1 MFKCLTA
8 PCSTIL
14 VFLNWSLKQ
23 KIEFLYDEF
32 GVSRYH
38 NSGIKGSSVKIVV
51 VDTGSESTAKSSWG
65 GTLRTPKHGLAVSS
79 ILTGVENHFQGIAPE
94 AQVEVVDLQTSK
106 QIPIS
111 AVLKAIEEAVDR
123 GTDILSISLGT
134 ADSWGP
140 MQSLIDKAVS
150 KNILVFAAA
159 GNSGD
164 RGYEY
169 PSACVGAISVASI
182 NQARQPSAFNTRND
196 ATVVFAPGEQLS
208 LPLGNG
214 ELAEFSGTS
223 FATPFA
229 AGLAALVLSKAR
241 KEGKKFIARR
251 EMIDILRS
259 EDHLGLNC
267 TTHTYVMEPTCTE
280 IKSSLIQTE
289 PSYNSAGSLFLIALL
304 LVAAYYISKL

>member
-1 MFKCLTA
+1 MFSSYQTSN
-8 PCSTIL
+8 STL
-14 VFLNWSLKQ
+14 LNKKV
-23 KIEFLYDEF
+23 KIEYLYDEF

-38 NSGIKGSSVKIVV
+38 NSGIKGSSVKVVV
-51 VDTGSESTAKSSWG
+51 VDTGTADAASPASWG
-65 GTLRTPKHGLAVSS
+65 GKLRTPKHGLAVSS
-79 ILTGVENHFQGIAPE
+79 ILTGVENHFGGIAPD

-106 QIPIS
+106 HIPIS
-111 AVLKAIEEAVDR
+111 AVIKAIEEAVDR
-123 GTDILSISLGT
+123 GADILSVSLGT

-140 MQSLIDKAVS
+140 MQALIDKAVS
-150 KNILVFAAA
+150 KNVLVFAAA

-182 NQARQPSAFNTRND
+182 NQARQLSSFNTRND

-241 KEGKKFIARR
+241 KEGKKFIGRR

-280 IKSSLIQTE
+280 IKSSVIQEKQPASSSTVSLVLIV
-289 PSYNSAGSLFLIALL
+289 LL
-304 LVAAYYISKL
+304 LVLAYYISKL

>member
-1 MFKCLTA
+1 
-8 PCSTIL
+8 
-14 VFLNWSLKQ
+14 
-23 KIEFLYDEF
+23 
-32 GVSRYH
+32 
-38 NSGIKGSSVKIVV
+38 V
-51 VDTGSESTAKSSWG
+51 VDTGSGFAESSATKWG
-65 GTLRTPKHGLAVSS
+65 SNLRTPKHGLAVSS
-79 ILTGVENHFQGIAPE
+79 ILTGVENHFPGIAPD

-106 QIPIS
+106 HIPIS
-111 AVLKAIEEAVDR
+111 AVIQAIEEAVNN
-123 GTDILSISLGT
+123 GVDILSISLGT
-134 ADSWGP
+134 SDSWAP

-214 ELAEFSGTS
+214 ELAEFNGTS

-241 KEGKKFIARR
+241 KEGRDFIGRR

-280 IKSSLIQTE
+280 IRSSTMQTKPTNSTTSLVLI
-289 PSYNSAGSLFLIALL
+289 IL
-304 LVAAYYISKL
+304 LVIAAYYVSKL

>member
-1 MFKCLTA
+1 VRGA
-8 PCSTIL
+8 
-14 VFLNWSLKQ
+14 
-23 KIEFLYDEF
+23 
-32 GVSRYH
+32 GVKV
-38 NSGIKGSSVKIVV
+38 GVI
-51 VDTGSESTAKSSWG
+51 DTGAEEAPKRDFQG
-65 GTLRTPKHGLAVSS
+65 LRTPKHGLAVSS
-79 ILTGVENHFQGIAPE
+79 ILTGLRGHFEGIAPE
-94 AQVEVVDLQTSK
+94 SEVSVIDLQMSTN
-106 QIPIS
+106 IPIS
-111 AVLKAIEEAVDR
+111 AVLKAIESAIQKGV
-123 GTDILSISLGT
+123 DILSISLGT
-134 ADSWGP
+134 TDSWGP
-140 MQSLIDKAVS
+140 MQAVINKALD

-229 AGLAALVLSKAR
+229 AGLAALALSEKRATEPR
-241 KEGKKFIARR
+241 AVMKRR
-251 EMIDILRS
+251 DMIDLLRS
-259 EDHLGLNC
+259 DTHLGLNC

-280 IKSSLIQTE
+280 ITRAQGILNNPSSPILSLVLVMLII
-289 PSYNSAGSLFLIALL
+289 G
-304 LVAAYYISKL
+304 LVFYVSHL

>member
-1 MFKCLTA
+1 M
-8 PCSTIL
+8 
-14 VFLNWSLKQ
+14 
-23 KIEFLYDEF
+23 
-32 GVSRYH
+32 SRYH

-51 VDTGSESTAKSSWG
+51 VDTGSGENSIHTSSSWG
-65 GTLRTPKHGLAVSS
+65 TNLRTPKHGLAVSS
-79 ILTGVENHFQGIAPE
+79 ILTGVENQFQGIAPE
-94 AQVEVVDLQTSK
+94 AQVEIVDLQTAK
-106 QIPIS
+106 HIPIS
-111 AVLKAIEEAVDR
+111 AVLRAIEEAVDR
-123 GTDILSISLGT
+123 GVDILSISLGT

-140 MQSLIDKAVS
+140 MQALIDKAVS
-150 KNILVFAAA
+150 KNVLVFAAA

-169 PSACVGAISVASI
+169 PSSCVGAISVASI

-229 AGLAALVLSKAR
+229 AGLAALVLSKHR
-241 KEGKKFIARR
+241 KEGREYLSRR

-280 IKSSLIQTE
+280 VKSSTIQRKSNESSTTFFILVILL
-289 PSYNSAGSLFLIALL
+289 SLT
-304 LVAAYYISKL
+304 AYYVFKLA